1 MQISY
6 KDSGVSI
13 EAGNMLTGILNKE
26 IKSDNIGNFAGLYEH
41 PYIPEYFLA
50 GCTDGVGTK
59 VIPLIKRGLVETIAI
74 DLIAMNLNDLIC
86 TGAKPLFFLD
96 YFATNKLDVEI
107 TSKFVIALRDE
118 LAKYNC
124 TLLGGE
130 TAELGDLIKQGH
142 FDVGGFMVGIV
153 KKDLLLKRENVEEGD
168 VIIALK
174 SSGPHSNGFS
184 LIRALN
190 DNGQLDNDL
199 FEAALKP
206 TYIYAKEINEIVEKN
221 LAHACANITGGGIE
235 DNLIRSIPT
244 GKTAVIDKS
253 KIIKQPLFEKL
264 QELAG
269 EEEAYKTFNMGVGF
283 CIIAPEENFE
293 QISKICEKYEP
304 AIIGKVGRACQ
315 PDNMG
320 QKNEKIQRNGIRF
333 RWA

>member
-6 KDSGVSI
+6 EDAGVSI
-13 EAGNMLTGILNKE
+13 KAGNMLTDILNKE

-41 PYIPEYFLA
+41 PYIPDYFLV

-59 VIPLIKRGLVETIAI
+59 VIPLAKRGLIETIAV

-96 YFATNKLDVEI
+96 YFATDKLDVDI
-107 TSKFVIALRDE
+107 TSNFVLALKNE

-130 TAELGDLIKQGH
+130 TAELGSLIKEGH

-153 KKDLLLKRENVEEGD
+153 KKDLLLKRENVQEGD

-174 SSGPHSNGFS
+174 SSGPHSNGYS

-190 DNGQLDNDL
+190 DSGQLSNNL
-199 FEAALKP
+199 FELALKP
-206 TYIYAKEINEIVEKN
+206 TYIYANEIIEIVEKN

-235 DNLIRSIPT
+235 DNLTRSIPK
-244 GKTAVIDKS
+244 GKTALVYKDK
-253 KIIKQPLFEKL
+253 IVKQELFEKL
-264 QELAG
+264 QDLVG

-283 CIIAPEENFE
+283 CIIAPEKNKEEIF
-293 QISKICEKYEP
+293 KICEKYEP
-304 AIIGKVGRACQ
+304 FIIGKVV
-315 PDNMG
+315 
-320 QKNEKIQRNGIRF
+320 EGIKDEENKCISLRF
-333 RWA
+333 GCS

>member
-6 KDSGVSI
+6 EDAGVSI
-13 EAGNMLTGILNKE
+13 KAGNMLTEILNKE
-26 IKSDNIGNFAGLYEH
+26 VKSDNIGNFAGLYEH
-41 PYIPEYFLA
+41 PYIPGYFLA

-59 VIPLIKRGLVETIAI
+59 VIPLAKRGFIETIAV

-107 TSKFVIALRDE
+107 TSKFVIALKNE

-130 TAELGDLIKQGH
+130 TAELGNLIKEGH

-153 KKDLLLKRENVEEGD
+153 KKDLLLKRENVKNDD

-174 SSGPHSNGFS
+174 SSGPHSNGYS

-190 DNGQLDNDL
+190 DNNRLSEDL
-199 FEAALKP
+199 FEASLAP
-206 TYIYAKEINEIVEKN
+206 TYIYANEINEIVEKN

-235 DNLIRSIPT
+235 DNLVRSIPD
-244 GKTAVIDKS
+244 GKCAIVNKN
-253 KIIKQPLFEKL
+253 KIVKQQLFDKL
-264 QELAG
+264 QELVG
-269 EEEAYKTFNMGVGF
+269 EDEAYKTFNMGVGF
-283 CIIAPEENFE
+283 CIIAPAENFE
-293 QISKICEKYEP
+293 EISKICAKYEP
-304 AIIGKVGRACQ
+304 TVIGKVVENNC
-315 PDNMG
+315 
-320 QKNEKIQRNGIRF
+320 KKIIF
-333 RWA
+333 E

>member
-1 MQISY
+1 MKLSY
-6 KDSGVSI
+6 EDAGVSI
-13 EAGNMLTGILNKE
+13 KAGNMLTDILNKE
-26 IKSDNIGNFAGLYEH
+26 IKNDNIGNFAGLYEH

-59 VIPLIKRGLVETIAI
+59 VIPLIKKGLVDTIAI

-107 TSKFVIALRDE
+107 TSKFVFALKNE

-153 KKDLLLKRENVEEGD
+153 KKNLLLKRENVKEGD

-190 DNGQLDNDL
+190 DSGQLSNDL
-199 FEAALKP
+199 FEASLKP
-206 TYIYAKEINEIVEKN
+206 TYIYANEINEIVEKN
-221 LAHACANITGGGIE
+221 LVHACANITGGGIE
-235 DNLIRSIPT
+235 DNLIRSIPE
-244 GKTAVIDKS
+244 GKYAVVDKS

-264 QELAG
+264 EQLVG

-293 QISKICEKYEP
+293 QISEICKKYEP
-304 AIIGKVGRACQ
+304 TVIGEIKEVS
-315 PDNMG
+315 N
-320 QKNEKIQRNGIRF
+320 NSNKIYF
-333 RWA
+333 K